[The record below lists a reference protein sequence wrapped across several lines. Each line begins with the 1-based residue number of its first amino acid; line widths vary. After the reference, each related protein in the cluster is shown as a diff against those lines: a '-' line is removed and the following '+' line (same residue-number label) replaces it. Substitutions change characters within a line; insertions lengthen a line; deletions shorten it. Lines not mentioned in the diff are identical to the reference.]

1 MNWRSEKRSVC
12 GVYYLERLISMLSNL
27 SLKSLDQ
34 LTLGGRRHDIGQT
47 EGAANRRPHLA

>member
-1 MNWRSEKRSVC
+1 
-12 GVYYLERLISMLSNL
+12 MLSNL

-34 LTLGGRRHDIGQT
+34 LTLGGRRHGIGQT